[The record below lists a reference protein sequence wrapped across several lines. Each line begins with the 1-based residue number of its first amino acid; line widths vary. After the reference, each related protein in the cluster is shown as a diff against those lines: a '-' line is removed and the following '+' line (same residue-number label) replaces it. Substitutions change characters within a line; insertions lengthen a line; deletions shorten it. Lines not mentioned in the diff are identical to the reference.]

1 MAVKYGIVKTI
12 GIVLLSLFSLCTMAQ
27 QDVYFAGVSYLGQH
41 QLLHENYPQA
51 LRINAQTDSA
61 VGRLDQALRQQMQHH
76 KTSALNVRF
85 DLADY
90 RKGDSV
96 VISLG
101 IEKEYLS
108 TELIGDKRKLIAKV
122 SAQLLLFDY
131 KRGILLSSVPVAAA
145 KNHVQ
150 SSKANVQD
158 AHQLLFEDLY
168 LGRKGQPG
176 LLALASQKL
185 PELLASSNLKH
196 RFQVAEVSLAKPLVA
211 QLPDNYSEQGVTQYI
226 GQYFTAKLANQGR
239 VAVLPY
245 VRGAGFGNKMAG
257 RFANGDVFNLTL
269 PKPDYVFRLQLSNLK
284 KAPYKDDMLFAC
296 RMQVSLDEP
305 FSKKTLADGHIHYA
319 VAKLISSKHKQID
332 EWAAYQD
339 AMEVL
344 LDDFI
349 IQLPQPKRS
358 WVKQHSDSK
367 TLYQQLKQ
375 HKKLFN

>member
-1 MAVKYGIVKTI
+1 MAVKKTVLKSI
-12 GIVLLSLFSLCTMAQ
+12 GLLLLSLFSLCSMAQ

-41 QLLHENYPQA
+41 QLLQENYPQA

-61 VGRLDQALRQQMQHH
+61 VGRLDQALRQQMQQH
-76 KTSALNVRF
+76 KTAALNVRF

-90 RKGDSV
+90 RKGNSV

-131 KRGILLSSVPVAAA
+131 KRGVLLSSVPVAAA

-150 SSKANVQD
+150 SSKASVQD
-158 AHQLLFEDLY
+158 AQQQLFEDLY
-168 LGRKGQPG
+168 LGRKDQPG

-185 PELLASSNLKH
+185 PELLASTKVTR
-196 RFQVAEVSLAKPLVA
+196 RFQVAEVSLAEPLVPL
-211 QLPDNYSEQGVTQYI
+211 LPSNYSEQGVTQYI
-226 GQYFTAKLANQGR
+226 GQYFTAQLANQGR

-269 PKPDYVFRLQLSNLK
+269 PKPDYVFKLQLSNLK

-305 FSKKTLADGHIHYA
+305 FSEKTLAEGHIHYA
-319 VAKLISSKHKQID
+319 VAKLISPNHKQVD

-349 IQLPQPKRS
+349 HQLPQPQRS

-367 TLYQQLKQ
+367 SLYQQLKQ